1 MLSTIVAALAFFF
14 VADLVYVADHYFVHH
29 DKARYKVTHGRHR
42 RRYNG
47 VKDGPQLNEYE
58 FSTYSSAALV
68 SILGMSVVS
77 LLTGNAGF
85 FLGAVLKYAHSLLF
99 HCYQHGWWGPVPLR
113 KQHLGAPERTWGIA
127 SARYH
132 AFHHSNPDEPV
143 FTYAETWAGFDRL
156 LERAH
161 PWLVRFT
168 VDGASHIR
176 DTSKV
181 GERVSDR
188 ATDAAA
194 GDVA

>member
-1 MLSTIVAALAFFF
+1 MLATIVAAFAFFF

-29 DKARYKVTHGRHR
+29 DRARYKVTHGRHH

-47 VKDGPQLNEYE
+47 KKDGPQLDDYE

-85 FLGAVLKYAHSLLF
+85 FLGAVLKYVHSLIF
-99 HCYQHGWWGPVPLR
+99 HCYQHGWWGATPLR
-113 KQHLGAPERTWGIA
+113 KQGLAAPKRSWGMA

-143 FTYAETWAGFDRL
+143 FTYAESWAGFDRI
-156 LERAH
+156 LETIH

-168 VDGASHIR
+168 VDGVSHAR
-176 DTSKV
+176 DR
-181 GERVSDR
+181 GL
-188 ATDAAA
+188 AA
-194 GDVA
+194 GEGLRDEGVEQERTA